1 MAGQQLVGGVIGANL
16 PVGGFTVTG
25 DGAFKTDVA
34 SGRVE
39 ADAVAGGIIGYNRL
53 LAAKPTGGTLEA
65 LLPTINESTGVL
77 TDSTAVKTADYEVT
91 LANFQNKLNLQADI
105 YVGGIVGAN
114 DANTKLTIQNA
125 ANGATQN
132 ALSVGGL
139 NPSNNGAFKGGVSL
153 NALADGRYDFD
164 TRARRTG
171 GRYHRLCH
179 TQHEAGKLHKLRHSG
194 SQVRRGRL
202 CGLERGHDHRR
213 QHGGV
218 PRQP

>member
-1 MAGQQLVGGVIGANL
+1 M
-16 PVGGFTVTG
+16 
-25 DGAFKTDVA
+25 
-34 SGRVE
+34 
-39 ADAVAGGIIGYNRL
+39 
-53 LAAKPTGGTLEA
+53 
-65 LLPTINESTGVL
+65 L
-77 TDSTAVKTADYEVT
+77 TDSTDAQTADGTIT

-114 DANTKLTIQNA
+114 DANTKLTIQKA
-125 ANGATQN
+125 TNGATQN

-153 NALADGRYDFD
+153 NALAGGRYDFD
-164 TRARRTG
+164 DVHGALAG
-171 GRYHRLCH
+171 GIIGYATPNTTLENCINYGTVLTSAPR
-179 TQHEAGKLHKLRHSG
+179 
-194 SQVRRGRL
+194 RL